1 MKIPLFKIINLGS
14 CIYNTGSPTNTI
26 YQPVGFNFKHK
37 INHLILSN
45 INWNPISIYNINK
58 LEIYNNT
65 NKYFI
70 INNIEINELI
80 IRNELNNVM
89 ETLKT
94 NTLIINKSITLYD
107 CPLLKSNLELHS
119 YCKTNK
125 IKLIQL

>member
-1 MKIPLFKIINLGS
+1 
-14 CIYNTGSPTNTI
+14 
-26 YQPVGFNFKHK
+26 
-37 INHLILSN
+37 
-45 INWNPISIYNINK
+45 
-58 LEIYNNT
+58 
-65 NKYFI
+65 
-70 INNIEINELI
+70 
-80 IRNELNNVM
+80 M